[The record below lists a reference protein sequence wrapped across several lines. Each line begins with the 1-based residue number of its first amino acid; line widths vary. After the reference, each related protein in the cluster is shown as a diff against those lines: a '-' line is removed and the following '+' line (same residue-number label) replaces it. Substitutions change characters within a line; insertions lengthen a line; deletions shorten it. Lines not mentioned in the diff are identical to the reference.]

1 MSNNPIGILDSGV
14 GGLTVWKQ
22 VVELLPNESTVY
34 VADSKNIPYGDKSK
48 GEIYLLAK
56 ILVEFLLRQKAKII
70 VIACNTIT
78 VSCIDRLRFEFP
90 QTPIIGTV
98 PVIKKAVSVT
108 RNKKIGIFATTRTA
122 KSNYQKDLINKYAQG
137 CKIVSVG
144 SDEIVPLIEQ
154 GEFDNR
160 KIGDILQRVLQPF
173 ESACVDTICLGCTH
187 FPFIEKE
194 IKKVLG
200 KDISLLEPS
209 GAIARHT
216 KNVLSQNNNLARK
229 GNRTIKFYTTGDRE
243 QFIKV
248 AKTLLKDT
256 IQAEYLEL

>member
-1 MSNNPIGILDSGV
+1 MHPIGILDSGV
-14 GGLTVWKQ
+14 GGLTVWRQ
-22 VVELLPNESTVY
+22 IVELLPNESTVY

-48 GEIYLLAK
+48 DEIYLLAK
-56 ILVEFLLRQKAKII
+56 ALIEFLLRQKVKII

-90 QTPIIGTV
+90 QIPIIGTV

-108 RNKKIGIFATTRTA
+108 RNKKIGILATTRTA
-122 KSNYQKDLINKYAQG
+122 ESNYQKDLINKYAQG
-137 CKIVSVG
+137 CEIVSVG

-160 KIGDILQRVLQPF
+160 KTENVLRRVLQPF
-173 ESACVDTICLGCTH
+173 ESADVDTICLGCTH

-194 IKKVLG
+194 IKKILG

-216 KNVLSQNNNLARK
+216 KTVLSQNNNLARK
-229 GNRTIKFYTTGDRE
+229 SNRTIKFYATGNKE

-248 AKTLLKDT
+248 AKTLLKIR
-256 IQAEYLEL
+256 IQAERINL